1 MLQSQAM
8 SMVFWTLRRW
18 RMIFLIILVMVG
30 FSASNQVLGDQTQIV
45 RSFTRDIEFD
55 FIGWT
60 VNAFNVKWKEFS
72 VNTSS
77 FLAEEA
83 QRQIALQHLET
94 IASIQRLE
102 WELNLI
108 YADPNISDPES
119 YSAELRQEL
128 QSLYERR
135 DLIAPVAE
143 AILQSQISVI
153 VDELGLSV
161 GGQTL
166 PPTLY
171 HSTPLPTAL
180 IVSPRNVIRQ
190 IVDISLIPDLHVDKR
205 FELEEQVDQA
215 LNVSSLVVDIGGVGT
230 YPTMVQQTSN
240 LVWLSEVVAHEWIH
254 NFLTLRPLGM
264 NYLTSP
270 ELRIMNETTASMA
283 GKEIGQA
290 LLERYFPELVP
301 PREQVKPPEDSS
313 EVLPAIQP
321 EEPVF
326 DFRKEMH
333 ITRLRVDELLAQ
345 GKIEEA
351 EAYMEERRVIF
362 WENGYKGLRK
372 LNQAYFAFHGAYA
385 DEPGGAAGA
394 SEDPVGE
401 AVRTLRAQSASLAE
415 FLNKI
420 SWMYSYEQLQ
430 QTLASLPESSP
441 NGN

>member
-1 MLQSQAM
+1 MLESQIM
-8 SMVFWTLRRW
+8 TYVIWILRRW
-18 RMIFLIILVMVG
+18 RLILLCLVVMIG
-30 FSASNQVLGDQTQIV
+30 FSASNQIPGDQTQIV
-45 RSFTRDIEFD
+45 RSFTRGIEFD

-60 VNAFNVKWKEFS
+60 VNALEVKWKEFS
-72 VNTSS
+72 LNTSS
-77 FLAEEA
+77 FLDQEA

-108 YADPNISDPES
+108 YADPNIGDPEA
-119 YSAELRQEL
+119 YSADLREEL

-135 DLIAPVAE
+135 ELTAPVAE
-143 AILQSQISVI
+143 AVLQNQIAVI

-161 GGQTL
+161 GGQTF

-190 IVDISLIPDLHVDKR
+190 IVDISLIPDLNVEKR

-290 LLERYFPELVP
+290 LLERYYPELAP
-301 PREQVKPPEDSS
+301 PREQVKPPEGSS
-313 EVLPAIQP
+313 QVLPEIQP

-326 DFRKEMH
+326 DFRKEMN
-333 ITRLRVDELLAQ
+333 ITRLRVDDLLAQ

-401 AVRTLRAQSASLAE
+401 AVRALRAQSSSLAD
-415 FLNKI
+415 FLNRI
-420 SWMYSYEQLQ
+420 SWMVSYDQLRQ
-430 QTLASLPESSP
+430 AVASLPESSP

>member
-1 MLQSQAM
+1 MHGAAFIKS
-8 SMVFWTLRRW
+8 WLR
-18 RMIFLIILVMVG
+18 LTILVAIAMV
-30 FSASNQVLGDQTQIV
+30 SLSSSNQIMGDRTQIV
-45 RSFTRDIEFD
+45 RSFTRGLEFD

-60 VNAFNVKWKEFS
+60 INALKVKWQEFS
-72 VNTSS
+72 VNTSD
-77 FLAEEA
+77 FLNSDA
-83 QRQIALQHLET
+83 QRQITLQHLET

-108 YADPNISDPES
+108 YADPNIDDPET
-119 YSAELRQEL
+119 YSAPLRQDLET
-128 QSLYERR
+128 LYQRR
-135 DLIAPVAE
+135 DATAPVAE
-143 AILQSQISVI
+143 AILQNQISAI
-153 VDELGLSV
+153 VDEFGLSL
-161 GGQTL
+161 GGQTI

-180 IVSPRNVIRQ
+180 IISPRNVILQ
-190 IVDISLIPDLHVDKR
+190 IEDISLIPDMHVDKR
-205 FELEEQVDQA
+205 IDLEARVDQA

-240 LVWLSEVVAHEWIH
+240 LVWLSEVVAHEWVH
-254 NFLTLRPLGM
+254 NFLTLRPLGI

-270 ELRIMNETTASMA
+270 ELRIMNETTASIA

-290 LLERYFPELVP
+290 LMERYYPELAP
-301 PREQVKPPEDSS
+301 PRETGKAQDDVTT
-313 EVLPAIQP
+313 VLPKIQP
-321 EEPVF
+321 EEPIF
-326 DFRKEMH
+326 DFRKEMN

-362 WENGYKGLRK
+362 WENGYRSLRK
-372 LNQAYFAFHGAYA
+372 LNQAYFAFYGAYA

-394 SEDPVGE
+394 IEDPVGE
-401 AVRTLRAQSASLAE
+401 AVRSLRAKSASLAN

-430 QTLASLPESSP
+430 KTVASLP
-441 NGN
+441 

>member
-1 MLQSQAM
+1 MLQSLRM
-8 SMVFWTLRRW
+8 STLRLVLRRW
-18 RMIFLIILVMVG
+18 RLIIILLLAVIG
-30 FSASNQVLGDQTQIV
+30 FSVSNQIPGDRTQVV

-55 FIGWT
+55 FVGWT
-60 VNAFNVKWKEFS
+60 FNAFRVKWQEFS
-72 VNTSS
+72 LNTTS
-77 FLAEEA
+77 FLDQED

-94 IASIQRLE
+94 ISSIQHLE
-102 WELNLI
+102 RELTLI
-108 YADPNISDPES
+108 YANPEIADPQKSSIEV
-119 YSAELRQEL
+119 RQKL
-128 QSLYERR
+128 QTLYERR
-135 DLIAPVAE
+135 DLTAPVAE
-143 AILQSQISVI
+143 AVLQNQIAVI
-153 VDELGLSV
+153 VDELGLSL
-161 GGQTL
+161 GGQNL

-180 IVSPRNVIRQ
+180 IVSPRDVIRQ
-190 IVDISLIPDLHVDKR
+190 IEDVSLQPDLPIDQR

-270 ELRIMNETTASMA
+270 ELRTMNETTASMA

-290 LLERYFPELVP
+290 LLERYYPEFAP
-301 PREQVKPPEDSS
+301 AS
-313 EVLPAIQP
+313 ETPQASGESAQEILKIQP
-321 EEPVF
+321 EESVF
-326 DFRKEMH
+326 DFRKEMN
-333 ITRLRVDELLAQ
+333 ITRVRADELLAQ

-351 EAYMEERRVIF
+351 EAYMEERRLIF
-362 WENGYKGLRK
+362 WENGYKSLRK

-401 AVRTLRAQSASLAE
+401 AVRSLRAHSDSLAD
-415 FLNKI
+415 FLNRI
-420 SWMYSYEQLQ
+420 SWMYSFEQLQ
-430 QTLASLPESSP
+430 KAVADLPDATPS
-441 NGN
+441 GN

>member
-1 MLQSQAM
+1 MLQSQTM

-18 RMIFLIILVMVG
+18 RMIFLILLVMVG
-30 FSASNQVLGDQTQIV
+30 FSTSNQVLGDQTQIV

-60 VNAFNVKWKEFS
+60 ANAFLVKWKEFS

-77 FLAEEA
+77 FLDQEA

-128 QSLYERR
+128 QSLYQHR
-135 DLIAPVAE
+135 DLLAPVAE
-143 AILQSQISVI
+143 AVLQSQISVI

-161 GGQTL
+161 GGQTF

-190 IVDISLIPDLHVDKR
+190 IEDISLVPDLHVDKR

-254 NFLTLRPLGM
+254 NFLTLRPLGI

-290 LLERYFPELVP
+290 LLERYYPELAP

-313 EVLPAIQP
+313 EVLPEIQP
-321 EEPVF
+321 EEAVF

-430 QTLASLPESSP
+430 QALASLPESSP
-441 NGN
+441 KGN